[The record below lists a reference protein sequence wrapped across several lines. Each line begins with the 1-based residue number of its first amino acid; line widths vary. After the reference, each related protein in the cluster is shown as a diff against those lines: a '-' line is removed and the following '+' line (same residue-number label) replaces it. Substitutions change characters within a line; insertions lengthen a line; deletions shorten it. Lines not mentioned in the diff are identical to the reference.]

1 MTDITILDRAEKI
14 GKRIKTERERLGI
27 TQGELGEKITEILN
41 SEGGVAQATISGW
54 ERGKQIPPL
63 NQILVLSKIFG
74 CDCGYLLCDYDQRTH
89 DSREIC
95 ASTGLSERSVNYL
108 CALNTWGDKSEAE
121 TIDFLLLDAQERD
134 KSHHFRSVLDLLRFF
149 LEYDDS
155 SAPKKQ
161 IFRNG
166 YIANYEGGGI
176 MTSAIALDS
185 RIVENAALMEME
197 QALINLKHIKK
208 QRMGASEHG

>member
-1 MTDITILDRAEKI
+1 MTDISILSRAKKI
-14 GKRIKTERERLGI
+14 GERIQTERDKLGI
-27 TQGELGEKITEILN
+27 TQEELGEKITKILN
-41 SEGGVAQATISGW
+41 GEGGVAQPTISGW
-54 ERGKQIPPL
+54 ETGKQIPPI
-63 NQILVLSKIFG
+63 NQILALSKIFG
-74 CDCGYLLCDYDQRTH
+74 CDCGYILCDYDQRTH

-95 ASTGLSERSVNYL
+95 ASTGLSEHSINYL
-108 CALNTWGDKSEAE
+108 CALSTWGDKSEAE
-121 TIDFLLLDAQERD
+121 TLDFLLLDAQEHD

-155 SAPKKQ
+155 GAPKKQ

-176 MTSAIALDS
+176 ATSAIALDS

-208 QRMGASEHG
+208 QRMGASERG